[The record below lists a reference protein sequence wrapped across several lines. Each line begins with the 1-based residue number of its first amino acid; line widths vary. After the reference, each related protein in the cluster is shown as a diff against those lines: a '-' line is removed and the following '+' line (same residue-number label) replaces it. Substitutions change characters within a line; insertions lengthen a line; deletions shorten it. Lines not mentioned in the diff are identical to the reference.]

1 MPAIA
6 TADHVQRRFGR
17 VLALSD
23 VSFELQPGVTGLLGA
38 NGAGKTTL
46 ISLLLGV
53 LRPDGGK
60 LEVLGMDPLKA
71 GYKLRQRIGYAPEDD
86 RFPPDVKANELVRH
100 FAEMRGIPRRS
111 AVVRAS
117 EVLFEVGLGEERFRP
132 IGTMSTGQ
140 RQRVKLAQALV
151 HDPELVLLDEPTNG
165 LDPIQRDDMLALV
178 RRIGTDL
185 GFTVLIS
192 SHLLGEVEQVSD
204 NIFDEPT
211 NGLDPIQRDDMLSL
225 VRRIGTELGFTVL
238 ISSHLLGEVEQV
250 SDNILMLEGGR
261 VARSGSVKSL
271 LGGET
276 PLVVEVVVGAQRL
289 ATLLA
294 SKGFAATAKDDLRLT
309 VPASKDGVHD
319 AVMAGVVELDL
330 ELRRMQQGTATLGDL
345 FELDEVAAQ

>member
-1 MPAIA
+1 VHEVYCHLSLDFRAMAAIA
-6 TADHVQRRFGR
+6 TADHVQRKFGQ

-23 VSFELQPGVTGLLGA
+23 VTFELQKGVTGLLGA

-53 LRPDGGK
+53 LRPDAGK

-86 RFPPDVKANELVRH
+86 RFPPDVKASELVRH
-100 FAEMRGIPRRS
+100 FAEMRGIPHRA

-204 NIFDEPT
+204 NI
-211 NGLDPIQRDDMLSL
+211 
-225 VRRIGTELGFTVL
+225 
-238 ISSHLLGEVEQV
+238 
-250 SDNILMLEGGR
+250 LMLEGGR

-276 PLVVEVVVGAQRL
+276 PMVVEVVSGAKRL
-289 ATLLA
+289 ADLLS
-294 SKGFAATAKDDLRLT
+294 SKGFASTAKDDLRLT
-309 VPASKDGVHD
+309 VPSSVDGVQD
-319 AVMAGVVELDL
+319 AVVAGVVELDL
-330 ELRRMQQGTATLGDL
+330 ELRRMERGATTLGELFDL
-345 FELDEVAAQ
+345 EDAPAR

>member
-1 MPAIA
+1 MAAIA
-6 TADHVQRRFGR
+6 SADHVQRKYGH

-23 VSFELQPGVTGLLGA
+23 VTFELQKGVTGLLGA

-53 LRPDGGK
+53 LRPDAGK

-86 RFPPDVKANELVRH
+86 RFPPDVKASELVRH
-100 FAEMRGIPRRS
+100 FAEMRGIPYRS

-204 NIFDEPT
+204 YI
-211 NGLDPIQRDDMLSL
+211 
-225 VRRIGTELGFTVL
+225 V
-238 ISSHLLGEVEQV
+238 
-250 SDNILMLEGGR
+250 MLEGGK
-261 VARSGSVKSL
+261 VARSGSVNSL

-276 PLVVEVVVGAQRL
+276 PLVVEVVQGARRL
-289 ATLLA
+289 ADVLA
-294 SKGFAATAKDDLRLT
+294 SKGFAATAKDDLVLT
-309 VPASKDGVHD
+309 VPASTDGVHD

-330 ELRRMQQGTATLGDL
+330 ELRRMEQGAATLGDL
-345 FELDEVAAQ
+345 FDLDQAPAR

>member
-1 MPAIA
+1 MAAIA
-6 TADHVQRRFGR
+6 SADHVQRKYGH

-23 VSFELQPGVTGLLGA
+23 VTFELQKGVTGLLGA

-53 LRPDGGK
+53 LRPDAGK

-86 RFPPDVKANELVRH
+86 RFPPDVKASELVRH
-100 FAEMRGIPRRS
+100 FAEMRGIPHRS

-204 NIFDEPT
+204 N
-211 NGLDPIQRDDMLSL
+211 
-225 VRRIGTELGFTVL
+225 VV
-238 ISSHLLGEVEQV
+238 
-250 SDNILMLEGGR
+250 MLEGGK

-276 PLVVEVVVGAQRL
+276 PLVVEVVQGARRL
-289 ATLLA
+289 ADVLA

-309 VPASKDGVHD
+309 VPASTDGVHD

-330 ELRRMQQGTATLGDL
+330 ELRRMEQGAATLGDL
-345 FELDEVAAQ
+345 FDLDEAPAR

>member
-1 MPAIA
+1 MAAIA
-6 TADHVQRRFGR
+6 SADHVQRKYGH

-23 VSFELQPGVTGLLGA
+23 VTFELQKGGTGLLGA

-53 LRPDGGK
+53 LRPDAGK

-86 RFPPDVKANELVRH
+86 RFPPDVKASELVRH
-100 FAEMRGIPRRS
+100 FAEMRGIPHRS

-204 NIFDEPT
+204 Y
-211 NGLDPIQRDDMLSL
+211 
-225 VRRIGTELGFTVL
+225 VV
-238 ISSHLLGEVEQV
+238 
-250 SDNILMLEGGR
+250 MLEGGK

-276 PLVVEVVVGAQRL
+276 PLVVEVVQGARRL
-289 ATLLA
+289 AGVLA

-309 VPASKDGVHD
+309 VPASTDGVHD

-330 ELRRMQQGTATLGDL
+330 ELRRMEQGAATLGDL
-345 FELDEVAAQ
+345 FDLDEAPAR

>member
-1 MPAIA
+1 MAPIA
-6 TADHVQRRFGR
+6 SASHVQRRFGS
-17 VLALSD
+17 VLALTD
-23 VSFELQPGVTGLLGA
+23 VSFELEKGVTGLLGA
-38 NGAGKTTL
+38 NGSGKTTL
-46 ISLLLGV
+46 ISLMLGV
-53 LRPDGGK
+53 LRPNAGK

-71 GYKLRQRIGYAPEDD
+71 GYRLRQRIGYAPEDD

-100 FAEMRGIPRRS
+100 FAEMRGIPRRA

-132 IGTMSTGQ
+132 MGTMSTGQ

-204 NIFDEPT
+204 NI
-211 NGLDPIQRDDMLSL
+211 
-225 VRRIGTELGFTVL
+225 V
-238 ISSHLLGEVEQV
+238 
-250 SDNILMLEGGR
+250 MLEGGR
-261 VARSGSVKSL
+261 VARSGSVATL

-276 PLVVEVVVGAQRL
+276 PMLVEVVAGAKRL
-289 ATLLA
+289 ADTLVA
-294 SKGFAATAKDDLRLT
+294 KGFAAVAKDDLRLT
-309 VPASKDGVHD
+309 VPAGMPANAPHPTPSPEGEREIVQD
-319 AVMAGVVELDL
+319 AVVAAVVELDL
-330 ELRRMQQGTATLGDL
+330 ELRRMQRGQASLGELFDL
-345 FELDEVAAQ
+345 EEASPT

>member
-1 MPAIA
+1 MAAIA
-6 TADHVQRRFGR
+6 SADHVQRKFGQ

-23 VSFELQPGVTGLLGA
+23 VTFELQKGVTGLLGA

-53 LRPDGGK
+53 LRPDAGK
-60 LEVLGMDPLKA
+60 LEVLGMDPLNA

-86 RFPPDVKANELVRH
+86 RFPPDVKASELVRH
-100 FAEMRGIPRRS
+100 FAEMRGIPHRS

-204 NIFDEPT
+204 NI
-211 NGLDPIQRDDMLSL
+211 
-225 VRRIGTELGFTVL
+225 
-238 ISSHLLGEVEQV
+238 
-250 SDNILMLEGGR
+250 LMLEGGK

-276 PLVVEVVVGAQRL
+276 PMVVEVVSGAKRL
-289 ATLLA
+289 ADLL
-294 SKGFAATAKDDLRLT
+294 SSRGFASTAKDDLRLT
-309 VPASKDGVHD
+309 VPSSVDGVQD
-319 AVMAGVVELDL
+319 AVVTGVVELDL
-330 ELRRMQQGTATLGDL
+330 ELRRMERGAATLGELFDL
-345 FELDEVAAQ
+345 EEAPAR

>member
-6 TADHVQRRFGR
+6 AASHVQRSFGS

-23 VSFELQPGVTGLLGA
+23 VTFELEKGVTGLLGA

-53 LRPDGGK
+53 LKPDGGS
-60 LEVLGMDPLKA
+60 LQVLGMDPLQA
-71 GYKLRQRIGYAPEDD
+71 GWRLRQRIGYAPEDE

-192 SHLLGEVEQVSD
+192 SHLLGEVERVSD
-204 NIFDEPT
+204 N
-211 NGLDPIQRDDMLSL
+211 
-225 VRRIGTELGFTVL
+225 VV
-238 ISSHLLGEVEQV
+238 
-250 SDNILMLEGGR
+250 MLEGGR
-261 VARSGSVKSL
+261 VARSGKVSTL
-271 LGGET
+271 LGGQT
-276 PLVVEVVVGAQRL
+276 PIVVEVVSGAARL
-289 ATLLA
+289 AGLLA
-294 SKGFAATAKDDLRLT
+294 GRGYAAVAKDDLVLT
-309 VPASKDGVHD
+309 VPSSDRRVRD
-319 AVMAGVVELDL
+319 AVVAGVIELDL
-330 ELRRMQQGTATLGDL
+330 ELRRLEHGQATLSDL
-345 FELDEVAAQ
+345 FDLDAVDMK

>member
-1 MPAIA
+1 MAAIA
-6 TADHVQRRFGR
+6 SADHVQRKFGQ

-23 VSFELQPGVTGLLGA
+23 VTFELQKGVTGLLGA

-53 LRPDGGK
+53 LRPDAGK

-86 RFPPDVKANELVRH
+86 RFPPDVKAYELVRH
-100 FAEMRGIPRRS
+100 FAEMRGIPHRA

-132 IGTMSTGQ
+132 IGPMSTGQ

-151 HDPELVLLDEPTNG
+151 HDPELVLLDQPTNG
-165 LDPIQRDDMLALV
+165 LDPIQRDEMLALV

-204 NIFDEPT
+204 SI
-211 NGLDPIQRDDMLSL
+211 I
-225 VRRIGTELGFTVL
+225 
-238 ISSHLLGEVEQV
+238 
-250 SDNILMLEGGR
+250 MLEGGK
-261 VARSGSVKSL
+261 VVRSGSVKSL
-271 LGGET
+271 LGGDM
-276 PLVVEVVVGAQRL
+276 PLVVEVVEGAKRL
-289 ATLLA
+289 AEHLA
-294 SKGFAATAKDDLRLT
+294 NKGFTSTAKDDLRLT
-309 VPASKDGVHD
+309 VPISADGVQD
-319 AVMAGVVELDL
+319 AVVAGVVLLDL
-330 ELRRMQQGTATLGDL
+330 ELRRMERGT
-345 FELDEVAAQ
+345 

>member
-1 MPAIA
+1 MAAIA
-6 TADHVQRRFGR
+6 SADHVQRKYGH

-23 VSFELQPGVTGLLGA
+23 VTFELQKGVTGLLGA

-53 LRPDGGK
+53 LRPDAGK

-71 GYKLRQRIGYAPEDD
+71 GCKLRQRIGYAPEDD
-86 RFPPDVKANELVRH
+86 RFPPDVKASELVRH
-100 FAEMRGIPRRS
+100 FAEMRGIPHRS

-204 NIFDEPT
+204 YI
-211 NGLDPIQRDDMLSL
+211 
-225 VRRIGTELGFTVL
+225 V
-238 ISSHLLGEVEQV
+238 
-250 SDNILMLEGGR
+250 MLEGGK
-261 VARSGSVKSL
+261 VARSGSVNSL

-276 PLVVEVVVGAQRL
+276 PLVVEVVEGARRL
-289 ATLLA
+289 ADVLA

-309 VPASKDGVHD
+309 VPASTDGVHD

-330 ELRRMQQGTATLGDL
+330 ELRRMEQGAATLGDL
-345 FELDEVAAQ
+345 FDLDEAPAR

>member
-1 MPAIA
+1 
-6 TADHVQRRFGR
+6 
-17 VLALSD
+17 
-23 VSFELQPGVTGLLGA
+23 
-38 NGAGKTTL
+38 
-46 ISLLLGV
+46 
-53 LRPDGGK
+53 
-60 LEVLGMDPLKA
+60 MDPLEA
-71 GYKLRQRIGYAPEDD
+71 GYRLRQRIGYAPEDE
-86 RFPPDVKANELVRH
+86 RFPPDMKANELVRH
-100 FAEMRGIPRRS
+100 FAEMRGIPHHS

-165 LDPIQRDDMLALV
+165 LDPIQRDDMLAMV

-204 NIFDEPT
+204 NI
-211 NGLDPIQRDDMLSL
+211 
-225 VRRIGTELGFTVL
+225 V
-238 ISSHLLGEVEQV
+238 
-250 SDNILMLEGGR
+250 MLEGGR

-276 PLVVEVVVGAQRL
+276 PLVVEVVEGARRL
-289 ATLLA
+289 ADLLSA
-294 SKGFAATAKDDLRLT
+294 KGFAAIAKDDLRLT

-319 AVMAGVVELDL
+319 AVVAGVVELDI
-330 ELRRMQQGTATLGDL
+330 EMRRMELGQATLGELFDL
-345 FELDEVAAQ
+345 EETPAR

>member
-1 MPAIA
+1 MAAIA
-6 TADHVQRRFGR
+6 SADHVQRKFGH

-23 VSFELQPGVTGLLGA
+23 VTFELQKGVTGLLGA

-53 LRPDGGK
+53 LRPDAGK

-86 RFPPDVKANELVRH
+86 RFPPDVKASELVRH
-100 FAEMRGIPRRS
+100 FAEMRGIPHRA

-204 NIFDEPT
+204 NI
-211 NGLDPIQRDDMLSL
+211 
-225 VRRIGTELGFTVL
+225 
-238 ISSHLLGEVEQV
+238 
-250 SDNILMLEGGR
+250 LMLEGGK

-276 PLVVEVVVGAQRL
+276 PMVVEVVAGAKRL
-289 ATLLA
+289 ADLL
-294 SKGFAATAKDDLRLT
+294 SSRGFASTARDDLRLT
-309 VPASKDGVHD
+309 VPSSVEGVQD
-319 AVMAGVVELDL
+319 AVVAGVVELDL
-330 ELRRMQQGTATLGDL
+330 ELRRMERGAATLGELFDL
-345 FELDEVAAQ
+345 EEAPAR

>member
-1 MPAIA
+1 MAAIA
-6 TADHVQRRFGR
+6 SADHVQRKFGQ

-23 VSFELQPGVTGLLGA
+23 VTFELQKGVTGLLGA

-53 LRPDGGK
+53 LRPDAGK
-60 LEVLGMDPLKA
+60 LTVLGMDPLKA

-86 RFPPDVKANELVRH
+86 RFPPDVKASELVRH
-100 FAEMRGIPRRS
+100 FAEMRGIPHRA

-204 NIFDEPT
+204 NI
-211 NGLDPIQRDDMLSL
+211 
-225 VRRIGTELGFTVL
+225 
-238 ISSHLLGEVEQV
+238 
-250 SDNILMLEGGR
+250 LMLEGGK

-276 PLVVEVVVGAQRL
+276 PMVVEVVSGARRL
-289 ATLLA
+289 ANLLT
-294 SKGFAATAKDDLRLT
+294 SKGFTSTAKDDLRLT
-309 VPASKDGVHD
+309 VPSSVDGVQD
-319 AVMAGVVELDL
+319 AVVAGVVELDL
-330 ELRRMQQGTATLGDL
+330 ELRRMERGAATLGELFDL
-345 FELDEVAAQ
+345 EEAPAR

>member
-1 MPAIA
+1 VTTIA
-6 TADHVQRRFGR
+6 SAEHVLRRYGHT
-17 VLALSD
+17 LALSD
-23 VSFELQPGVTGLLGA
+23 VSFELQKGVTGLLGA

-53 LRPDGGK
+53 LKPDGGK

-71 GYKLRQRIGYAPEDD
+71 GWKLRQRIGYAPEDD

-100 FAEMRGIPRRS
+100 FAEMRGIPRSS
-111 AVVRAS
+111 AVLRAS
-117 EVLFEVGLGEERFRP
+117 EVLIEVGLGEERFRP

-165 LDPIQRDDMLALV
+165 LDPIQRDDMLAMV

-204 NIFDEPT
+204 NI
-211 NGLDPIQRDDMLSL
+211 
-225 VRRIGTELGFTVL
+225 
-238 ISSHLLGEVEQV
+238 
-250 SDNILMLEGGR
+250 LMLEGGK
-261 VARSGSVKSL
+261 VVRSGSVKSL

-276 PLVVEVVVGAQRL
+276 PLVVEVVSGAVRL
-289 ATLLA
+289 AELLV
-294 SKGFAATAKDDLRLT
+294 SKGYAATASDDLRLT
-309 VPASKDGVHD
+309 VPSSGVGAQD
-319 AVMAGVVELDL
+319 TVVAGIVELDL
-330 ELRRMQQGTATLGDL
+330 EMRRMEHGQATLSELFDL
-345 FELDEVAAQ
+345 EETLAR

>member
-1 MPAIA
+1 MAPIA
-6 TADHVQRRFGR
+6 TVSHVQRRFGS

-23 VSFELQPGVTGLLGA
+23 VSFELEKGVTGLLGA
-38 NGAGKTTL
+38 NGSGKTTL

-53 LRPDGGK
+53 LRPHGGT
-60 LEVLGMDPLKA
+60 LQVLGMDPLKA

-100 FAEMRGIPRRS
+100 FAEMRGIPRKS

-151 HDPELVLLDEPTNG
+151 HDPELVLLDEHTNA
-165 LDPIQRDDMLALV
+165 LATIQRDDMLALV
-178 RRIGTDL
+178 RRVGTDL

-204 NIFDEPT
+204 NI
-211 NGLDPIQRDDMLSL
+211 
-225 VRRIGTELGFTVL
+225 V
-238 ISSHLLGEVEQV
+238 
-250 SDNILMLEGGR
+250 MLEGGK
-261 VARSGSVKSL
+261 VVRSGSVKSL

-276 PLVVEVVVGAQRL
+276 PLVVEVVSGATRL
-289 ATLLA
+289 AELLKA
-294 SKGFAATAKDDLRLT
+294 KGFAAVAKDDLRLT
-309 VPASKDGVHD
+309 VPSSKDGIHA
-319 AVMAGVVELDL
+319 AVVGGDVA
-330 ELRRMQQGTATLGDL
+330 RHLGDG
-345 FELDEVAAQ
+345 AAEN

>member
-1 MPAIA
+1 VAPIAIA
-6 TADHVQRRFGR
+6 EHVQRKYGH

-23 VSFELQPGVTGLLGA
+23 VSFELQKGVTGLLGA

-71 GYKLRQRIGYAPEDD
+71 GHKLRQRIGYAPEDD

-204 NIFDEPT
+204 N
-211 NGLDPIQRDDMLSL
+211 
-225 VRRIGTELGFTVL
+225 VV
-238 ISSHLLGEVEQV
+238 
-250 SDNILMLEGGR
+250 MLEGGR

-276 PLVVEVVVGAQRL
+276 MMVVEVVTGARRL
-289 ATLLA
+289 ADLLA
-294 SKGFAATAKDDLRLT
+294 TKGFTATAKDELLLT
-309 VPASKDGVHD
+309 VPTSKEGVHD
-319 AVMAGVVELDL
+319 AVVAGIVELDL
-330 ELRRMQQGTATLGDL
+330 ELRRMERGRATLGELFDL
-345 FELDEVAAQ
+345 EEASAR

>member
-1 MPAIA
+1 MAPIA
-6 TADHVQRRFGR
+6 TASHLQRRFGS

-23 VSFELQPGVTGLLGA
+23 VSFELEKGVTGLLGA
-38 NGAGKTTL
+38 NGSGKTTL

-53 LRPDGGK
+53 LRPHGGT
-60 LEVLGMDPLKA
+60 LQVLGMDPLKA
-71 GYKLRQRIGYAPEDD
+71 GYRLRQRIGYAPEDD

-100 FAEMRGIPRRS
+100 FAEMRGIPRKS

-178 RRIGTDL
+178 RRIGTEL
-185 GFTVLIS
+185 AFTVLIS

-204 NIFDEPT
+204 NI
-211 NGLDPIQRDDMLSL
+211 I
-225 VRRIGTELGFTVL
+225 
-238 ISSHLLGEVEQV
+238 
-250 SDNILMLEGGR
+250 MLEGGK
-261 VARSGSVKSL
+261 VSRSGSVANL

-276 PLVVEVVVGAQRL
+276 PLLVEVVEGAKRL
-289 ATLLA
+289 AEHLA
-294 SKGFAATAKDDLRLT
+294 SKGFAAVAKDDLRLA
-309 VPASKDGVHD
+309 VPAAKDGIQD
-319 AVMAGVVELDL
+319 AVVAAVVELDL
-330 ELRRMQQGTATLGDL
+330 ELRRMEHGQATLGEL
-345 FELDEVAAQ
+345 FDFEEVKPA

>member
-1 MPAIA
+1 MLTIDELTTDYGPVRAV
-6 TADHVQRRFGR
+6 DH
-17 VLALSD
+17 
-23 VSFELQPGVTGLLGA
+23 VSFEVPEGSVTAVLGA

-53 LRPDGGK
+53 LRPDAGK

-71 GYKLRQRIGYAPEDD
+71 GYRLRQRIGYAPEDD
-86 RFPPDVKANELVRH
+86 RFPPDVKASELVRH
-100 FAEMRGIPRRS
+100 FAEMRGIPHRA

-204 NIFDEPT
+204 NI
-211 NGLDPIQRDDMLSL
+211 
-225 VRRIGTELGFTVL
+225 
-238 ISSHLLGEVEQV
+238 
-250 SDNILMLEGGR
+250 LMLEGGK
-261 VARSGSVKSL
+261 VARSGSVASL

-276 PLVVEVVVGAQRL
+276 PLAVEVVAGAKRL
-289 ATLLA
+289 AELLS
-294 SKGFAATAKDDLRLT
+294 SKGFSATAKDDLLLT
-309 VPASKDGVHD
+309 VPASAEGVQD
-319 AVMAGVVELDL
+319 AVVAGVVELDL
-330 ELRRMQQGTATLGDL
+330 ELRRMERGAATLGELFDL
-345 FELDEVAAQ
+345 EEAPAR

>member
-1 MPAIA
+1 VTAIA
-6 TADHVQRRFGR
+6 SAERVQRRFGH

-23 VSFELQPGVTGLLGA
+23 VTFELQKGVTGLLGA

-53 LRPDGGK
+53 LKPDGGK

-71 GYKLRQRIGYAPEDD
+71 GWKLRQRIGYAPEDD

-100 FAEMRGIPRRS
+100 FAEMRGIPRSS
-111 AVVRAS
+111 AVLRAS
-117 EVLFEVGLGEERFRP
+117 EVLIEVGLGEERFRP

-165 LDPIQRDDMLALV
+165 LDPIQRDDMLAMV

-204 NIFDEPT
+204 NI
-211 NGLDPIQRDDMLSL
+211 
-225 VRRIGTELGFTVL
+225 
-238 ISSHLLGEVEQV
+238 
-250 SDNILMLEGGR
+250 LMLEGGK
-261 VARSGSVKSL
+261 VVRSGSVKSL

-276 PLVVEVVVGAQRL
+276 PLVVEVVSGAVRL
-289 ATLLA
+289 AELLVA
-294 SKGFAATAKDDLRLT
+294 KGYAATASDDLRLT
-309 VPASKDGVHD
+309 VPSSGDGAQDTV
-319 AVMAGVVELDL
+319 VAGIVELDL
-330 ELRRMQQGTATLGDL
+330 EMRRMEHGQATLSELFDL
-345 FELDEVAAQ
+345 EETQAR

>member
-1 MPAIA
+1 MAPVASA
-6 TADHVQRRFGR
+6 AHVQRRFGS

-23 VSFELQPGVTGLLGA
+23 VSFELEKGVTGLLGA

-71 GYKLRQRIGYAPEDD
+71 GWRLRQRIGYAPEDD

-100 FAEMRGIPRRS
+100 FAEMRGIPRSS
-111 AVVRAS
+111 AVLRAN
-117 EVLFEVGLGEERFRP
+117 EVLIEVGLGEERFRP

-151 HDPELVLLDEPTNG
+151 HDPALVLLDEPTNG
-165 LDPIQRDDMLALV
+165 LDPIQRDDMLAMV

-204 NIFDEPT
+204 NI
-211 NGLDPIQRDDMLSL
+211 
-225 VRRIGTELGFTVL
+225 V
-238 ISSHLLGEVEQV
+238 
-250 SDNILMLEGGR
+250 MLEGGK
-261 VARSGSVKSL
+261 VVRSGSVKSL

-276 PLVVEVVVGAQRL
+276 PLVVEVVSGATHL
-289 ATLLA
+289 AELLVT
-294 SKGFAATAKDDLRLT
+294 KGFAAVAKDALRLA
-309 VPASKDGVHD
+309 VPAAKDGIQD
-319 AVMAGVVELDL
+319 AVVAAVVELDL
-330 ELRRMQQGTATLGDL
+330 EMRRMEHGQATLGELFDL
-345 FELDEVAAQ
+345 EETPARGAPRPHTQIA

>member
-1 MPAIA
+1 MAAIA
-6 TADHVQRRFGR
+6 SADHVQRKFGQ

-23 VSFELQPGVTGLLGA
+23 VSFELQKGVTGLLGA

-46 ISLLLGV
+46 ISLLLGA
-53 LRPDGGK
+53 LRPDAGK

-86 RFPPDVKANELVRH
+86 RFPPDVKASELVRH
-100 FAEMRGIPRRS
+100 FAEMRGIPHRA

-204 NIFDEPT
+204 Y
-211 NGLDPIQRDDMLSL
+211 
-225 VRRIGTELGFTVL
+225 
-238 ISSHLLGEVEQV
+238 
-250 SDNILMLEGGR
+250 ILMLEGGK
-261 VARSGSVKSL
+261 VARSGSVKNL
-271 LGGET
+271 LGGDT
-276 PLVVEVVVGAQRL
+276 PMVVEVVAGAKRL
-289 ATLLA
+289 ADLL
-294 SKGFAATAKDDLRLT
+294 SSRGFSSTARDDLRLT
-309 VPASKDGVHD
+309 VPASVEGVQD
-319 AVMAGVVELDL
+319 AVVAGVVELDL
-330 ELRRMQQGTATLGDL
+330 ELRRMERGAATLGELFDL
-345 FELDEVAAQ
+345 EEAPAR

>member
-1 MPAIA
+1 M
-6 TADHVQRRFGR
+6 QRRFGS

-23 VSFELQPGVTGLLGA
+23 VTFELQKGVTGLLGA
-38 NGAGKTTL
+38 NGSGKTTL
-46 ISLLLGV
+46 INLMIGA

-60 LEVLGMDPLKA
+60 LEVLGMDPLHA
-71 GYKLRQRIGYAPEDD
+71 GYRLRQRIGYAPEDD

-192 SHLLGEVEQVSD
+192 SHLLGEVERVSD
-204 NIFDEPT
+204 NI
-211 NGLDPIQRDDMLSL
+211 
-225 VRRIGTELGFTVL
+225 V
-238 ISSHLLGEVEQV
+238 
-250 SDNILMLEGGR
+250 MLEGGK
-261 VARSGSVKSL
+261 VARSGSVATL
-271 LGGET
+271 LGGDT
-276 PLVVEVVVGAQRL
+276 PLIVEVAAGARRL
-289 ATLLA
+289 AERLA
-294 SKGFAATAKDDLRLT
+294 AAGVAAIAKDDLRLAVT
-309 VPASKDGVHD
+309 AGGDGTHD
-319 AVMAGVVELDL
+319 AADAVVAAVVELDL
-330 ELRRMQQGTATLGDL
+330 ELRRMERGQATLGELFDL
-345 FELDEVAAQ
+345 EEVKPS

>member
-1 MPAIA
+1 MAAIA
-6 TADHVQRRFGR
+6 TADHVQRKFGN

-23 VSFELQPGVTGLLGA
+23 VTFELQKGVTGLLGA

-53 LRPDGGK
+53 LRPDAGK

-71 GYKLRQRIGYAPEDD
+71 GYRLRQRIGYAPEDD
-86 RFPPDVKANELVRH
+86 RFPPDVKASELVRH
-100 FAEMRGIPRRS
+100 FAEMRGIPHRA

-204 NIFDEPT
+204 NI
-211 NGLDPIQRDDMLSL
+211 
-225 VRRIGTELGFTVL
+225 
-238 ISSHLLGEVEQV
+238 
-250 SDNILMLEGGR
+250 LMLEGGK
-261 VARSGSVKSL
+261 VARSGSVASL

-276 PLVVEVVVGAQRL
+276 PLAVEVVAGAKRL
-289 ATLLA
+289 AELLS
-294 SKGFAATAKDDLRLT
+294 SKGFSATAKDDLLLT
-309 VPASKDGVHD
+309 VPASAEGVQD
-319 AVMAGVVELDL
+319 AVVAGVVELDL
-330 ELRRMQQGTATLGDL
+330 ELRRMERGAATLGELFDL
-345 FELDEVAAQ
+345 EEAPAR

>member
-1 MPAIA
+1 MAAIA
-6 TADHVQRRFGR
+6 SADHVQRKFGH

-23 VSFELQPGVTGLLGA
+23 VSFDLETGVTGLLGA

-53 LRPDGGK
+53 LRPDAGK

-71 GYKLRQRIGYAPEDD
+71 GYRLRQKIGYAPEDD
-86 RFPPDVKANELVRH
+86 RFPPDVKASELVRH
-100 FAEMRGIPRRS
+100 FAEMRGIPHRS

-204 NIFDEPT
+204 NI
-211 NGLDPIQRDDMLSL
+211 
-225 VRRIGTELGFTVL
+225 
-238 ISSHLLGEVEQV
+238 
-250 SDNILMLEGGR
+250 LMLEGGR

-271 LGGET
+271 LGGDT

-289 ATLLA
+289 AALLA

-309 VPASKDGVHD
+309 VPASKDGVQD
-319 AVMAGVVELDL
+319 AVVAGVVELDL
-330 ELRRMQQGTATLGDL
+330 ELRRMEQGAATLGDL
-345 FELDEVAAQ
+345 FELEAPPAR

>member
-1 MPAIA
+1 MAAIA
-6 TADHVQRRFGR
+6 SADHVQRKFGQ

-23 VSFELQPGVTGLLGA
+23 VTFELQKGVTGLLGA

-53 LRPDGGK
+53 LRPDAGK

-86 RFPPDVKANELVRH
+86 RFPPDVKASELVRH
-100 FAEMRGIPRRS
+100 FAEMRGIPHRA

-204 NIFDEPT
+204 NI
-211 NGLDPIQRDDMLSL
+211 
-225 VRRIGTELGFTVL
+225 
-238 ISSHLLGEVEQV
+238 
-250 SDNILMLEGGR
+250 LMLEGGK

-276 PLVVEVVVGAQRL
+276 PMVVEVVSGARRL
-289 ATLLA
+289 ANLLT
-294 SKGFAATAKDDLRLT
+294 SKGFTSTAKDDLRLT
-309 VPASKDGVHD
+309 VPSSVDGVQD
-319 AVMAGVVELDL
+319 AVVAGVVELDL
-330 ELRRMQQGTATLGDL
+330 ELRRMERGAATLGELFDL
-345 FELDEVAAQ
+345 EEAPAR